1 MNQQHNEV
9 WKPVEGS
16 DEKYLVSS
24 LGRVKSLKSGK
35 PRILK
40 TFVNNKGYERVA
52 LSVNGE
58 VRYYLVSRLV
68 AQAFCPNDDPLHK
81 TTVDHIDGNKLN
93 NHAENLRWL
102 SLSENVQNYY
112 KKRRC

>member
-1 MNQQHNEV
+1 MFQEKNEI

-16 DEKYLVSS
+16 NEKYLVSS

-52 LSVNGE
+52 LSIDGE
-58 VRYYLVSRLV
+58 VRYYLVSRFV
-68 AQAFCPNDDPLHK
+68 A
-81 TTVDHIDGNKLN
+81 
-93 NHAENLRWL
+93 
-102 SLSENVQNYY
+102 
-112 KKRRC
+112 

>member
-1 MNQQHNEV
+1 MNQKHNEV
-9 WKPVEGS
+9 WKPVE
-16 DEKYLVSS
+16 EKKKKYLVSS

-68 AQAFCPNDDPLHK
+68 A
-81 TTVDHIDGNKLN
+81 
-93 NHAENLRWL
+93 
-102 SLSENVQNYY
+102 
-112 KKRRC
+112 